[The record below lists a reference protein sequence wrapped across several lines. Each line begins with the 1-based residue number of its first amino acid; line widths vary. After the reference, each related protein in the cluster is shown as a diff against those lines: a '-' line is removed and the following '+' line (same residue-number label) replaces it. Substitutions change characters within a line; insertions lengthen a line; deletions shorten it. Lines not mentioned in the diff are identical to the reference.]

1 MVELRNNT
9 SEDNSQKVHKNTKPV
24 RLSELVGEMELQFD
38 GMYSFLDLVTGN
50 IVSVSD
56 EELRAAQGEH
66 LLDDY
71 PYWQHELIDL
81 ARDIEDD
88 VGRYIALPTRFDIHE
103 YSIMENFCLSLED
116 DRLSKEM
123 YSAIKGHGAFR
134 RFKDSIRQH
143 GIEDEWYSFKSN
155 ALREIAVAW
164 CERNGIRCIN

>member
-1 MVELRNNT
+1 MILWWSCGITLRRIT
-9 SEDNSQKVHKNTKPV
+9 HKKFTKT
-24 RLSELVGEMELQFD
+24 LNLLDCTELVGNGVVSLTECIV
-38 GMYSFLDLVTGN
+38 FLDLVTGN

-123 YSAIKGHGAFR
+123 YSA
-134 RFKDSIRQH
+134 S
-143 GIEDEWYSFKSN
+143 
-155 ALREIAVAW
+155 
-164 CERNGIRCIN
+164 